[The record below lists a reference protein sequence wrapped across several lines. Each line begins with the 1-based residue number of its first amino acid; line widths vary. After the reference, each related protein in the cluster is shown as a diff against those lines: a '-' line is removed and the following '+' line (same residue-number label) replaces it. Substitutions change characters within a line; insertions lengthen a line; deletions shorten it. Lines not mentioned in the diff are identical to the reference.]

1 MKRGDAGNPHGTGP
15 AIRGVLLRDVGESGL
30 IELLR
35 KTYGG
40 AARPGELPIG
50 DDAAVVRVPGGRA
63 VLSTDLLIE
72 GTHFSLGYFRPEEVG
87 KRALSANL
95 SDLAAMGADPVC
107 YLVALAAPPGT
118 PVATVDAI
126 FRGMAAAA
134 GPSGIRLMGGDTCR
148 GDRLTLCL
156 TVVGAV
162 GRGKPVCR
170 AGARPGDLLYV
181 TGSPGWSRLGLAL
194 LRAGRPARPSGWRR
208 EAIRAHLAPTARWR
222 EGRAAARSGAVAAMI
237 DVSDGILTDLSHL
250 LERDGL
256 GAVLA
261 EESFPVSRS
270 FRAASA
276 ALGVDPLDAF
286 LGGGED
292 YELLMAVRPA
302 RRPGFL
308 RVARAFPSGAALIG
322 AVTGAPGIR
331 VRRADGSW
339 IEGAGLPSGFDH
351 FPPRNAR
358 AR

>member
-1 MKRGDAGNPHGTGP
+1 MRRASRDAPDGTGP
-15 AIRGVLLRDVGESGL
+15 AHRGVLLRDVGESGL

-35 KTYGG
+35 RTHGG
-40 AARPGELPIG
+40 IPRPGELSIG
-50 DDAAVVRVPGGRA
+50 DDAAVVRVPGRRA
-63 VLSTDLLIE
+63 VLSTDLLVE

-87 KRALSANL
+87 GRALSANL

-148 GDRLTLCL
+148 GERLTLCL

-162 GRGKPVCR
+162 GRGRPVSR
-170 AGARPGDLLYV
+170 SGARPGDLLYV
-181 TGSPGWSRLGLAL
+181 TGSPGWSTLGLAL
-194 LRAGRPARPSGWRR
+194 LRSGRPTRPSGWRR
-208 EAIRAHLAPTARWR
+208 EAMRAHLRPEARWR
-222 EGRAAARSGAVAAMI
+222 EGQAAARSGAVAAMI
-237 DVSDGILTDLSHL
+237 DVSDGILADLAHL

-276 ALGVDPLDAF
+276 ALGIDPLDAF
-286 LGGGED
+286 LGSGED
-292 YELLMAVRPA
+292 YELMMAVHPSRRA
-302 RRPGFL
+302 RFL
-308 RVARAFPSGAALIG
+308 RAARSFPAGATPIG
-322 AVTGAPGIR
+322 AVTKAPGIR

-339 IEGAGLPSGFDH
+339 IEGAGLPSGFVH
-351 FPPRNAR
+351 FPSRKHR

>member
-1 MKRGDAGNPHGTGP
+1 
-15 AIRGVLLRDVGESGL
+15 VGESGL

-35 KTYGG
+35 QKYGG
-40 AARPGELPIG
+40 VARRGELPIG
-50 DDAAVVRVPGGRA
+50 DDAAVVRVPGGHA

-87 KRALSANL
+87 GRALSANL
-95 SDLAAMGADPVC
+95 SDLAAMGAVPVC
-107 YLVALAAPPGT
+107 YLVALAAPPGI

-126 FRGMAAAA
+126 FRGMAIAAA
-134 GPSGIRLMGGDTCR
+134 DSGIRLMGGDTCR
-148 GDRLTLCL
+148 GNRLTLCL

-162 GRGKPVCR
+162 GRGRPVSR

-181 TGSPGWSRLGLAL
+181 TGAPGWSRLGLAL
-194 LRAGRPARPSGWRR
+194 LRGGRPSRPSGWRR
-208 EAIRAHLAPTARWR
+208 EAMRAHLRPEARWR

-302 RRPGFL
+302 RRAGFL
-308 RVARAFPSGAALIG
+308 SAAHAFPSGATPIG
-322 AVTGAPGIR
+322 AVTKSPGIR
-331 VRRADGSW
+331 VRRVDGSW

-351 FPPRNAR
+351 FPSRHPRTP
-358 AR
+358 

>member
-1 MKRGDAGNPHGTGP
+1 VKRPSRDASGGTGP
-15 AIRGVLLRDVGESGL
+15 ARRGVLLRDVGESGL

-35 KTYGG
+35 RKHGG
-40 AARPGELPIG
+40 VARPGELSIG

-63 VLSTDLLIE
+63 VLSTDLLVE

-87 KRALSANL
+87 GRALSANL

-126 FRGMAAAA
+126 FRGMATAAR
-134 GPSGIRLMGGDTCR
+134 PSGIRLMGGDTCR
-148 GDRLTLCL
+148 GARLTLCL

-162 GRGKPVCR
+162 GRGKPVSR
-170 AGARPGDLLYV
+170 ADARPGDLLYV
-181 TGSPGWSRLGLAL
+181 TGSPGWSMLGLTL
-194 LRAGRPARPSGWRR
+194 LRGGRPSRPSGWRR
-208 EAIRAHLAPTARWR
+208 EAMRAHLRPEARWR

-276 ALGVDPLDAF
+276 ALGVDPLEAF

-292 YELLMAVRPA
+292 YELLMAVRPGKRA
-302 RRPGFL
+302 SFL
-308 RVARAFPSGAALIG
+308 RAAGAFPSGAARIG
-322 AVTGAPGIR
+322 AVTKAPGIR

-339 IEGAGLPSGFDH
+339 LEGAALPSGFGH
-351 FPPRNAR
+351 FPPPKRR
-358 AR
+358 TR

>member
-1 MKRGDAGNPHGTGP
+1 MKRGDTGKPHGAGP
-15 AIRGVLLRDVGESGL
+15 ARRGDLLRDVGESGL
-30 IELLR
+30 IEFLR
-35 KTYGG
+35 QKYGG
-40 AARPGELPIG
+40 VARPGELPIG

-72 GTHFSLGYFRPEEVG
+72 GTHFSLAYFRPEEVG
-87 KRALSANL
+87 GRALSANL

-107 YLVALAAPPGT
+107 YLVALAAPPGI

-126 FRGMAAAA
+126 FRGMAIAA
-134 GPSGIRLMGGDTCR
+134 GDSGIRLMGGDTCR

-162 GRGKPVCR
+162 GRGRPVSR

-194 LRAGRPARPSGWRR
+194 LRGGRPSRPSGWRR
-208 EAIRAHLAPTARWR
+208 EAMRAHLAPTARWR

-302 RRPGFL
+302 RRAGFL
-308 RVARAFPSGAALIG
+308 SAAHAFPSGATPIG
-322 AVTGAPGIR
+322 AVTKSPGIR
-331 VRRADGSW
+331 VRRVDGSW

-351 FPPRNAR
+351 FPPPKRR
-358 AR
+358 TR